1 MKYKTKFFIII
12 LLLNKYKTI
21 PAVNKD
27 CFTWELCDAIGCID
41 RHDCCLGHTVG
52 GWRFWRLR
60 RL

>member
-12 LLLNKYKTI
+12 LLLNKCKTI

-41 RHDCCLGHTVG
+41 RHDCWLGHTVG
-52 GWRFWRLR
+52 GWKFWRLR